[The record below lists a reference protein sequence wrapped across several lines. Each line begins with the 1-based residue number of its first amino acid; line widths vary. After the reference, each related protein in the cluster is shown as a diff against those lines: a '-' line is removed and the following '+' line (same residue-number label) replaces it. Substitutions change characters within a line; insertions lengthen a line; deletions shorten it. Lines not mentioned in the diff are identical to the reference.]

1 MKKLT
6 HSAAARTV
14 AFILCLLFGL
24 TAVLGAAGYCFTK
37 INRDDTLPE
46 PDSVPVYR
54 ETVHGLLLDA
64 LNQKYYTG
72 EYPDLPS
79 GYSYTVTEY
88 SVKTDK
94 ETVLFDS
101 RTKNALPLGVS
112 FTMEQNGRLT
122 EAQAYLEPKQTP
134 GEELSQLRS
143 SVNTLL
149 RFQNAYLPVGIAAA
163 VLCLALF
170 LFLMA
175 SMGKTPDGVK
185 LRGVH
190 RVPLDLFLAAA
201 ALAAVLTE
209 NFCSG
214 RSGNTLLYDP
224 LWTWLLPGA
233 LVVLWL
239 GFAALLT
246 CCTVSARLR
255 AGKWWRNT
263 VVYIVCRFLYRAV
276 RGLVRA
282 LPDAWKG
289 ILVYAAVVLVNFFGT
304 LFTWISGSVF
314 LLLVLAALDIAGLYF
329 VIRTVRQLK
338 TLQTA
343 GRKLAAGDLNYTV
356 DTEKMYPVLKEHGDN
371 LNAVS
376 VGMSRAVNERMKS
389 ERFKTELITN
399 VSHDLKT
406 PLTSIVSYVDLL
418 KKEPTESEA
427 AREYIEV
434 LDRQSQKLKK
444 LTTDL
449 VDASKASSGALPVHS
464 EKLDLGEL
472 LRQSA
477 GEYTEK
483 FAAAG
488 IVPVLLVPEGETYV
502 TADGRLL
509 WRVLDNLLGN
519 AVKYAQSGTRLYLE
533 LMQDET
539 ETVLTLKNI
548 SREPLNIPAE
558 ELMERFVRGDGSRH
572 TDGSGL
578 GLSIAKSLMELMGGK
593 LALTLDGDLF
603 KAALV
608 FSRKTV

>member
-6 HSAAARTV
+6 HSAAARTA
-14 AFILCLLFGL
+14 AFILCLLCGL
-24 TAVLGAAGYCFTK
+24 TAVLGAAGYFFTK
-37 INRDDTLPE
+37 INRDNTLPE
-46 PDSVPVYR
+46 PDGVLVYR
-54 ETVHGLLLDA
+54 ETIHRLLLDA
-64 LNQKYYTG
+64 VNQKYYTG

-112 FTMEQNGRLT
+112 FSMEQNGRLT
-122 EAQAYLEPKQTP
+122 EAQAYLEPTQTP

-149 RFQNAYLPVGIAAA
+149 RFQNVYLPVGIAAA

-201 ALAAVLTE
+201 VLAAILTE
-209 NFCSG
+209 NFCSVW
-214 RSGNTLLYDP
+214 SANTLLYDP
-224 LWTWLLPGA
+224 LWTWVLPGA

-304 LFTWISGSVF
+304 LFTWLSGSVF
-314 LLLVLAALDIAGLYF
+314 IFLLVIVLDAAGLYF

-343 GRKLAAGDLNYTV
+343 GRKLAAGDLTYTV
-356 DTEKMYPVLKEHGDN
+356 DTEKMYPVLKEHGDD

-376 VGMSRAVNERMKS
+376 VGMNRAVNERMKS

-418 KKEPTESEA
+418 KKEPIESESA
-427 AREYIEV
+427 QEYIDV

-444 LTTDL
+444 LTADL

-488 IVPVLLVPEGETYV
+488 IAPVLLVPERETCV

-533 LMQDET
+533 LVQNET

-593 LALTLDGDLF
+593 LVLALDGDLF

>member
-6 HSAAARTV
+6 HSAAARAA
-14 AFILCLLFGL
+14 AFILCLLCGL
-24 TAVLGAAGYCFTK
+24 TAVLGAAGYIFTK

-46 PDSVPVYR
+46 PDGVLVYR
-54 ETVHGLLLDA
+54 ETIHRLLLDA
-64 LNQKYYTG
+64 VNQKYYTG

-112 FTMEQNGRLT
+112 FSMEQNGRLT
-122 EAQAYLEPKQTP
+122 EAQAYLEPTQTP

-149 RFQNAYLPVGIAAA
+149 RFQNVYLPVGIAAA

-201 ALAAVLTE
+201 VLAAVLTE
-209 NFCSG
+209 NFCSVW
-214 RSGNTLLYDP
+214 SVNTLLYDP
-224 LWTWLLPGA
+224 LWTWVLPGA

-304 LFTWISGSVF
+304 LFTWLSGSVF
-314 LLLVLAALDIAGLYF
+314 IFLLVIVLDAAGLYF

-343 GRKLAAGDLNYTV
+343 GRKLAAGDLTYTV
-356 DTEKMYPVLKEHGDN
+356 DTEKMYPVLKEHGDD

-376 VGMSRAVNERMKS
+376 VGMNRAVNERMKS

-444 LTTDL
+444 LTADL
-449 VDASKASSGALPVHS
+449 VDASKASSGALPVNL

-477 GEYTEK
+477 GEYAEK

-488 IVPVLLVPEGETYV
+488 IAPVLLVPEGETYV

-533 LMQDET
+533 LVQNET

-593 LALTLDGDLF
+593 LVLALDGDLF

>member
-6 HSAAARTV
+6 HSAAARAA
-14 AFILCLLFGL
+14 AFILCLLCGL
-24 TAVLGAAGYCFTK
+24 TALLSAAGYYMTR
-37 INRDDTLPE
+37 IDRDGTLPE
-46 PDSVPVYR
+46 PDCVSAYKDGIRV
-54 ETVHGLLLDA
+54 LLSSTLQEE
-64 LNQKYYTG
+64 LYTG
-72 EYPDLPS
+72 EFPALPS
-79 GYSYTVTEY
+79 GYSYVA
-88 SVKTDK
+88 TDTSTGK
-94 ETVLFDS
+94 VLYDG
-101 RTKNALPLGVS
+101 RTKNAVPLGISAGYFSEGV
-112 FTMEQNGRLT
+112 GIDV
-122 EAQAYLEPKQTP
+122 QAYLEPKQTP
-134 GEELSQLRS
+134 GEELTRLRS
-143 SVNTLL
+143 SVGTLL
-149 RFQNAYLPVGIAAA
+149 RYQNAYLPVGIITA
-163 VLCLALF
+163 VLCIALF
-170 LFLMA
+170 VFLMA

-185 LRGVH
+185 LRGIH
-190 RVPLDLFLAAA
+190 RVPVDLFLAAA
-201 ALAAVLTE
+201 LAAILFLA
-209 NFCSG
+209 NLCYSG
-214 RSGNTLLYDP
+214 GAGNLLLYNP
-224 LWTWLLPGA
+224 LWTWILPSTLMA
-233 LVVLWL
+233 LWI
-239 GFAALLT
+239 GFVALLT
-246 CCTVSARLR
+246 FCTLAARFR

-263 VVYIVCRFLYRAV
+263 IIYIVCRFVYRAV
-276 RGLVRA
+276 RGFVRA
-282 LPDAWKG
+282 LPIAWKG
-289 ILVYAAVVLVNFFGT
+289 ILVYAVVVLVNALGMILAFGAGSFF
-304 LFTWISGSVF
+304 VF
-314 LLLVLAALDIAGLYF
+314 LLTLVLDAAGLYF
-329 VIRTVRQLK
+329 VIHTVRQLK

-343 GRKLAAGDLNYTV
+343 AQKLAAGDLTYTV
-356 DTEKMYPVLKEHGDN
+356 NTEKMYPVLKEHGDN

-449 VDASKASSGALPVHS
+449 VDASKASSGALPVNL
-464 EKLDLGEL
+464 EKIDLGEL

-483 FAAAG
+483 FAAAN
-488 IVPVLLVPEGETYV
+488 ITPVLNVPEEETYV

-533 LMQDET
+533 LTPGEA

-578 GLSIAKSLMELMGGK
+578 GLSIANSLMELMGGK
-593 LALTLDGDLF
+593 LTLTLDGDLF

-608 FSRKTV
+608 FPKKTV

>member
-6 HSAAARTV
+6 HSAAARAA
-14 AFILCLLFGL
+14 AFILCLLCGL
-24 TAVLGAAGYCFTK
+24 TALLCAAGYYMTR
-37 INRDDTLPE
+37 IDRDETLPE
-46 PDSVPVYR
+46 PDCVSAYKEGIRV
-54 ETVHGLLLDA
+54 LLRSTL
-64 LNQKYYTG
+64 QEERYPG
-72 EYPDLPS
+72 EFPALPS
-79 GYSYTVTEY
+79 GYSYVA
-88 SVKTDK
+88 TDTSTGK
-94 ETVLFDS
+94 VLYDG
-101 RTKNALPLGVS
+101 RTKNAVPLGISAGYFSEGV
-112 FTMEQNGRLT
+112 GIDVR
-122 EAQAYLEPKQTP
+122 AYLEPKQTP
-134 GEELSQLRS
+134 GEEL
-143 SVNTLL
+143 TLL
-149 RFQNAYLPVGIAAA
+149 RTSVGTLLRYQNAYLPVGIITA
-163 VLCLALF
+163 VLCLAL
-170 LFLMA
+170 LVFLMA

-185 LRGVH
+185 LRGIH

-201 ALAAVLTE
+201 LAAVAVPA
-209 NFCSG
+209 NFYFDLSEI
-214 RSGNTLLYDP
+214 NLLYNP
-224 LWTWLLPGA
+224 LWTWILPSTLMA
-233 LVVLWL
+233 LWI
-239 GFAALLT
+239 GFVALLT
-246 CCTVSARLR
+246 FCTLAARFR
-255 AGKWWRNT
+255 AGKWWRNSII
-263 VVYIVCRFLYRAV
+263 YIVCRFVYRAV
-276 RGLVRA
+276 RGFVRA

-314 LLLVLAALDIAGLYF
+314 LLLMLAALDIAGLYF

-343 GRKLAAGDLNYTV
+343 AQKLAAGDLTYTV

-418 KKEPTESEA
+418 KKEPIESESA
-427 AREYIEV
+427 QEYIDV

-444 LTTDL
+444 LTADL

-488 IVPVLLVPEGETYV
+488 IAPVLLVPEGETYV

-533 LMQDET
+533 LVQDET

>member
-6 HSAAARTV
+6 HSAAARAA
-14 AFILCLLFGL
+14 AFILCLLCGL
-24 TAVLGAAGYCFTK
+24 TALLCAAGYYMTR
-37 INRDDTLPE
+37 IDRDETLPE
-46 PDSVPVYR
+46 PDCVSAYKEGIRV
-54 ETVHGLLLDA
+54 LLISTL
-64 LNQKYYTG
+64 QEERYPG
-72 EYPDLPS
+72 EFPALPS
-79 GYSYTVTEY
+79 GYSYVA
-88 SVKTDK
+88 TDTSTGK
-94 ETVLFDS
+94 VLYDG
-101 RTKNALPLGVS
+101 RTKNAVPLGISGGYFSEGV
-112 FTMEQNGRLT
+112 RIDV
-122 EAQAYLEPKQTP
+122 QAYLEPKQTP
-134 GEELSQLRS
+134 GEEL
-143 SVNTLL
+143 TLL
-149 RFQNAYLPVGIAAA
+149 RTSVGTLLRYQNAYLPVGIITA
-163 VLCLALF
+163 VLCIAL
-170 LFLMA
+170 LVFLMA

-185 LRGVH
+185 LRGIH
-190 RVPLDLFLAAA
+190 RVPVDLFLAAA
-201 ALAAVLTE
+201 LAAILFLA
-209 NFCSG
+209 NYSG
-214 RSGNTLLYDP
+214 GAGNLLLYNP
-224 LWTWLLPGA
+224 LWTWILPSTLMA
-233 LVVLWL
+233 LWI
-239 GFAALLT
+239 GFVALLT
-246 CCTVSARLR
+246 FCTLAARFR
-255 AGKWWRNT
+255 AGKWWRNSII
-263 VVYIVCRFLYRAV
+263 YIVCRFVYRAV
-276 RGLVRA
+276 RGFVRA
-282 LPDAWKG
+282 LPIAWKG
-289 ILVYAAVVLVNFFGT
+289 ILVYAVVVLVNFFGM
-304 LFTWISGSVF
+304 LLICLSGSF
-314 LLLVLAALDIAGLYF
+314 FQLLVLVALDIAGLYF
-329 VIRTVRQLK
+329 VIRIMRQLK
-338 TLQTA
+338 ALQTA
-343 GRKLAAGDLNYTV
+343 AQKLAAGDLTYTV
-356 DTEKMYPVLKEHGDN
+356 DTEKMYPVLKEHGDD

-418 KKEPTESEA
+418 KKEPIESEQA
-427 AREYIEV
+427 QEYIEI

-449 VDASKASSGALPVHS
+449 VDASKASSGALPVNL
-464 EKLDLGEL
+464 EKIDLGEL

-483 FAAAG
+483 FAAAN
-488 IVPVLLVPEGETYV
+488 ITPVLLVPEGETYV

-533 LMQDET
+533 LVQDET

>member
-6 HSAAARTV
+6 HSAAARAA
-14 AFILCLLFGL
+14 AFILCLLCGL
-24 TAVLGAAGYCFTK
+24 TALLCAAGYYMTR
-37 INRDDTLPE
+37 IDRDETLPE
-46 PDSVPVYR
+46 PDCVSAYKEGIRV
-54 ETVHGLLLDA
+54 LLRSTL
-64 LNQKYYTG
+64 QEERYPG
-72 EYPDLPS
+72 EFPALPS
-79 GYSYTVTEY
+79 GYSYVA
-88 SVKTDK
+88 TDTSTGK
-94 ETVLFDS
+94 VLYDG
-101 RTKNALPLGVS
+101 RTKNAVPLGISAGYFSEGV
-112 FTMEQNGRLT
+112 GIDV
-122 EAQAYLEPKQTP
+122 QAYLEPKQTP
-134 GEELSQLRS
+134 GEELTRLRS
-143 SVNTLL
+143 SVGTLL
-149 RFQNAYLPVGIAAA
+149 RYQNAYLPVGIITA
-163 VLCLALF
+163 VLCIAL
-170 LFLMA
+170 LVFLMA

-185 LRGVH
+185 LRGIH
-190 RVPLDLFLAAA
+190 RVPVDLFLAAA
-201 ALAAVLTE
+201 LAAILFLA
-209 NFCSG
+209 NYSG
-214 RSGNTLLYDP
+214 GAGNLLLYNP
-224 LWTWLLPGA
+224 LWTWILPSTLMA
-233 LVVLWL
+233 LWI
-239 GFAALLT
+239 GFVALLT
-246 CCTVSARLR
+246 FCTLAARFR
-255 AGKWWRNT
+255 AGKWWRNSII
-263 VVYIVCRFLYRAV
+263 YIVCRFVYRAV
-276 RGLVRA
+276 RGFVRA
-282 LPDAWKG
+282 LPIAWKG
-289 ILVYAAVVLVNFFGT
+289 ILVYAAVVLVNFFGA
-304 LFTWISGSVF
+304 LFTWISGSF
-314 LLLVLAALDIAGLYF
+314 FQLLVLVALDIAGLYF
-329 VIRTVRQLK
+329 VIRIMRQLK

-343 GRKLAAGDLNYTV
+343 AQKLAAGDLTYTV

-418 KKEPTESEA
+418 KKEPIESESA
-427 AREYIEV
+427 QEYIDV

-444 LTTDL
+444 LTADL

-533 LMQDET
+533 LVQDET

>member
-6 HSAAARTV
+6 HSAAARAA
-14 AFILCLLFGL
+14 AFILCLLCGL
-24 TAVLGAAGYCFTK
+24 TALLCAAGYFMTR
-37 INRDDTLPE
+37 IDRDRTLPE
-46 PDSVPVYR
+46 PDSVSVYKNGIR
-54 ETVHGLLLDA
+54 VLLNNA
-64 LNQKYYTG
+64 LQEERYPG
-72 EYPDLPS
+72 EFPALPS
-79 GYSYTVTEY
+79 GYSYVA
-88 SVKTDK
+88 TDTSTGK
-94 ETVLFDS
+94 VLYDG
-101 RTKNALPLGVS
+101 RTKNAVPLGISGGYFSEGV
-112 FTMEQNGRLT
+112 RIDV
-122 EAQAYLEPKQTP
+122 QAYLEPKQTP
-134 GEELSQLRS
+134 GEEL
-143 SVNTLL
+143 TLL
-149 RFQNAYLPVGIAAA
+149 RTSVGTLLRYQNAYLPVGIITA
-163 VLCLALF
+163 VLCIAL
-170 LFLMA
+170 LVFLMA

-185 LRGVH
+185 LRGIH
-190 RVPLDLFLAAA
+190 RVPVDLFLAAA
-201 ALAAVLTE
+201 LAAILFLA
-209 NFCSG
+209 NYSG
-214 RSGNTLLYDP
+214 GAGNLLLYNP
-224 LWTWLLPGA
+224 LWTWILPSTLMA
-233 LVVLWL
+233 LWI
-239 GFAALLT
+239 GFVALLT
-246 CCTVSARLR
+246 FCTLAARFR
-255 AGKWWRNT
+255 AGKWWRNSII
-263 VVYIVCRFLYRAV
+263 YIVCRFVYRAV
-276 RGLVRA
+276 RGFVRA
-282 LPDAWKG
+282 LPIAWKG
-289 ILVYAAVVLVNFFGT
+289 ILVYAVVVLVNFFGM
-304 LFTWISGSVF
+304 LLICLSGSF
-314 LLLVLAALDIAGLYF
+314 FQLLVLVALDIAGLYF
-329 VIRTVRQLK
+329 VIRIMRQLK
-338 TLQTA
+338 ALQTA
-343 GRKLAAGDLNYTV
+343 AQKLAAGDLNYTV

-376 VGMSRAVNERMKS
+376 IGMNRAVNERMKS

-418 KKEPTESEA
+418 KKEPIESESA
-427 AREYIEV
+427 QEYIDV

-444 LTTDL
+444 LTADL

-488 IVPVLLVPEGETYV
+488 IAPVLLVPEGETYV

-533 LMQDET
+533 LVQDET
-539 ETVLTLKNI
+539 ETVLTIKNI

>member
-6 HSAAARTV
+6 HSAAARAV
-14 AFILCLLFGL
+14 AFILCLLCGL
-24 TAVLGAAGYCFTK
+24 TALLCAAGYFMTR
-37 INRDDTLPE
+37 IDRDRTLPE
-46 PDSVPVYR
+46 PDSVSVYQNGIR
-54 ETVHGLLLDA
+54 VLLNNA
-64 LNQKYYTG
+64 LQEERDTG
-72 EYPDLPS
+72 EYPALPS
-79 GYSYTVTEY
+79 GYSYVA
-88 SVKTDK
+88 TDRSTGK
-94 ETVLFDS
+94 VLYDG
-101 RTKNALPLGVS
+101 RTKNAVPLGISVGYFS
-112 FTMEQNGRLT
+112 EGVGIDV
-122 EAQAYLEPKQTP
+122 QAYLEPKQTP
-134 GEELSQLRS
+134 GEELTRLRS
-143 SVNTLL
+143 SVGTLL
-149 RFQNAYLPVGIAAA
+149 RYQNAYLPVSIITA
-163 VLCLALF
+163 VLCIAL
-170 LFLMA
+170 LVFLMA

-185 LRGVH
+185 LRGIH
-190 RVPLDLFLAAA
+190 RVPVDLFLAAA
-201 ALAAVLTE
+201 LAAILFLA
-209 NFCSG
+209 NLCYSG
-214 RSGNTLLYDP
+214 GAGNLLLYNP
-224 LWTWLLPGA
+224 LWTWILPSTLMA
-233 LVVLWL
+233 LWI
-239 GFAALLT
+239 GFVALLT
-246 CCTVSARLR
+246 FCTLAARFR
-255 AGKWWRNT
+255 AGKWWKNSII
-263 VVYIVCRFLYRAV
+263 YIVCRFVFRAV
-276 RGLVRA
+276 RGFVRA
-282 LPDAWKG
+282 LPIAWKG
-289 ILVYAAVVLVNFFGT
+289 ILVYAVVVLVNALGMILAFGAGSFF
-304 LFTWISGSVF
+304 VF
-314 LLLVLAALDIAGLYF
+314 LLTLVLDAAGLYF
-329 VIRTVRQLK
+329 VIHTVRQLK

-343 GRKLAAGDLNYTV
+343 AQKLAAGDLTYTV

-449 VDASKASSGALPVHS
+449 VDASKASSGALPVNL
-464 EKLDLGEL
+464 EKIDLGEL

-483 FAAAG
+483 FAAAS
-488 IVPVLLVPEGETYV
+488 ITPVLNAPEAETYV

-533 LMQDET
+533 LTPGET

-578 GLSIAKSLMELMGGK
+578 GLSIANSLMELMGGK
-593 LALTLDGDLF
+593 LTLTLDGDLF

-608 FSRKTV
+608 FPQKTV

>member
-6 HSAAARTV
+6 HSAAARAV
-14 AFILCLLFGL
+14 AFILCLLCGI
-24 TAVLGAAGYCFTK
+24 TALLCAAGYYMTR
-37 INRDDTLPE
+37 IDRDETLPE
-46 PDSVPVYR
+46 PDSVSVYKDGIRVLLSSTLR
-54 ETVHGLLLDA
+54 EER
-64 LNQKYYTG
+64 YTD
-72 EYPDLPS
+72 EFPALPS
-79 GYSYTVTEY
+79 GYSYVA
-88 SVKTDK
+88 TDTSTGK
-94 ETVLFDS
+94 VLYDG
-101 RTKNALPLGVS
+101 RTKNAVPLGIS
-112 FTMEQNGRLT
+112 AGCSNGGSWID
-122 EAQAYLEPKQTP
+122 AQAYLEPKQTP
-134 GEELSQLRS
+134 GEELTRLRS
-143 SVNTLL
+143 SVGTLL
-149 RFQNAYLPVGIAAA
+149 RYQNAYLPVGIITA
-163 VLCLALF
+163 VLCIALF
-170 LFLMA
+170 VFLMA

-185 LRGVH
+185 LRGIH
-190 RVPLDLFLAAA
+190 RVPVDLFLAAA
-201 ALAAVLTE
+201 LAAILFPA
-209 NFCSG
+209 NLCYSG
-214 RSGNTLLYDP
+214 GAGNLLLYNP
-224 LWTWLLPGA
+224 LWTWILPSTLMA
-233 LVVLWL
+233 LWIGFVVL
-239 GFAALLT
+239 LT
-246 CCTVSARLR
+246 LCTISARLR
-255 AGKWWRNT
+255 AGKWWKNSII
-263 VVYIVCRFLYRAV
+263 YIVCRFVYRAV
-276 RGLVRA
+276 RGFVRA
-282 LPDAWKG
+282 LPVAWKG
-289 ILVYAAVVLVNFFGT
+289 ILVYAVVVLVNALGMILAFGAGSFF
-304 LFTWISGSVF
+304 VF
-314 LLLVLAALDIAGLYF
+314 LLTLVLDAAGLYF
-329 VIRTVRQLK
+329 VIQTVRQLK

-343 GRKLAAGDLNYTV
+343 AQKLAAGDLTYTV
-356 DTEKMYPVLKEHGDN
+356 DTEKMYPVLKEHGDD

-418 KKEPTESEA
+418 KKEPIESEA

-449 VDASKASSGALPVHS
+449 VDASKASSGALPVNL
-464 EKLDLGEL
+464 EKIDLGEL

-483 FAAAG
+483 FAAAS
-488 IVPVLLVPEGETYV
+488 ITPVLNAPEGETYV

-533 LMQDET
+533 LTPGEA

-578 GLSIAKSLMELMGGK
+578 GLSIANSLMELMGGK
-593 LALTLDGDLF
+593 LTLTLDGDLF

-608 FSRKTV
+608 FPQKTV

>member
-6 HSAAARTV
+6 HSAAARAA
-14 AFILCLLFGL
+14 AFILCLLCGL
-24 TAVLGAAGYCFTK
+24 TALLCAAGYYMTR
-37 INRDDTLPE
+37 IDRDRTLPE
-46 PDSVPVYR
+46 PDSVSVYQNGIR
-54 ETVHGLLLDA
+54 VLLNNA
-64 LNQKYYTG
+64 LQEERYTG
-72 EYPDLPS
+72 EYPELPS
-79 GYSYTVTEY
+79 GYSYVA
-88 SVKTDK
+88 TDTSTGK
-94 ETVLFDS
+94 VLYDG
-101 RTKNALPLGVS
+101 RTKNAVPLGISGGYFSEGV
-112 FTMEQNGRLT
+112 GIDV
-122 EAQAYLEPKQTP
+122 QAYLEPKQTP
-134 GEELSQLRS
+134 GEELTRLRS
-143 SVNTLL
+143 SVGTLL
-149 RFQNAYLPVGIAAA
+149 RYQNAYLPVGIITA
-163 VLCLALF
+163 VLCIAL
-170 LFLMA
+170 LVFLMA

-185 LRGVH
+185 LRGIH
-190 RVPLDLFLAAA
+190 RVPVDLFLAAA
-201 ALAAVLTE
+201 LAAILFLA
-209 NFCSG
+209 NLCYSG
-214 RSGNTLLYDP
+214 GAGNLLLYNP
-224 LWTWLLPGA
+224 LWTWILPSTLMA
-233 LVVLWL
+233 LWIGFVVL
-239 GFAALLT
+239 LT
-246 CCTVSARLR
+246 LCTISARLR
-255 AGKWWRNT
+255 AGKWWRNSII
-263 VVYIVCRFLYRAV
+263 YIVCRFVYRAV
-276 RGLVRA
+276 RGFVRA
-282 LPDAWKG
+282 LPIAWKG
-289 ILVYAAVVLVNFFGT
+289 ILVYAVVVLVNALGMILAFGAGSFF
-304 LFTWISGSVF
+304 VF
-314 LLLVLAALDIAGLYF
+314 LLTLVLDAAGLYF
-329 VIRTVRQLK
+329 VIHTVRQLK

-343 GRKLAAGDLNYTV
+343 AQKLAAGDLTYTV

-449 VDASKASSGALPVHS
+449 VDASKASSGALPVNL
-464 EKLDLGEL
+464 EKIDLGEL

-483 FAAAG
+483 FAAAS
-488 IVPVLLVPEGETYV
+488 ITPVLNAPEGETYV

-533 LMQDET
+533 LTPGET

-578 GLSIAKSLMELMGGK
+578 GLSIANSLMELMGGK
-593 LALTLDGDLF
+593 LTLTLDGDLF
-603 KAALV
+603 KATLSFPQKSV
-608 FSRKTV
+608 

>member
-6 HSAAARTV
+6 HSAAARAA
-14 AFILCLLFGL
+14 AFILCLLCGL
-24 TAVLGAAGYCFTK
+24 TALLCAAGYFMTR
-37 INRDDTLPE
+37 IDRDRTLPE
-46 PDSVPVYR
+46 PDSVSVYKNGIR
-54 ETVHGLLLDA
+54 VLLNNA
-64 LNQKYYTG
+64 LQEERYTG
-72 EYPDLPS
+72 EYPELPS
-79 GYSYTVTEY
+79 GYSYVA
-88 SVKTDK
+88 TDTSTGK
-94 ETVLFDS
+94 VLYDG
-101 RTKNALPLGVS
+101 RTKNAVPLGIS
-112 FTMEQNGRLT
+112 GGCSSGDRWID
-122 EAQAYLEPKQTP
+122 AQAYLEPKQTP
-134 GEELSQLRS
+134 GEEL
-143 SVNTLL
+143 TLL
-149 RFQNAYLPVGIAAA
+149 RTSVGTLLRYQNAYLPVGIITA
-163 VLCLALF
+163 VLCIAL
-170 LFLMA
+170 LVFLMA

-185 LRGVH
+185 LRGIH

-201 ALAAVLTE
+201 LAAILFLA
-209 NFCSG
+209 NYSG
-214 RSGNTLLYDP
+214 GAGNLLLYNP
-224 LWTWLLPGA
+224 LWTWILPSTLMA
-233 LVVLWL
+233 LWI
-239 GFAALLT
+239 GFVALLT
-246 CCTVSARLR
+246 LCTISARLR
-255 AGKWWRNT
+255 AGKWWRNSII
-263 VVYIVCRFLYRAV
+263 YIVCRFVYRAV
-276 RGLVRA
+276 RGFVRA
-282 LPDAWKG
+282 LPIAWKG
-289 ILVYAAVVLVNFFGT
+289 ILVYAVVVLVNALGMILAFGAGSFF
-304 LFTWISGSVF
+304 VF
-314 LLLVLAALDIAGLYF
+314 LLTLVLDAAGLYF
-329 VIRTVRQLK
+329 VIHTVRQLK
-338 TLQTA
+338 ALQTA
-343 GRKLAAGDLNYTV
+343 AQKLAAGDLTYTV

-418 KKEPTESEA
+418 KKEPIESESA
-427 AREYIEV
+427 QEYIDV

-444 LTTDL
+444 LTADL
-449 VDASKASSGALPVHS
+449 VDESKASSGALPVHS

-488 IVPVLLVPEGETYV
+488 IAPVLLVPEGETYV

-533 LMQDET
+533 LVQDET

>member
-6 HSAAARTV
+6 HSAAARAA
-14 AFILCLLFGL
+14 AFILCLLCGL
-24 TAVLGAAGYCFTK
+24 TALLCAAGYFMTR
-37 INRDDTLPE
+37 IDRDRTLPE
-46 PDSVPVYR
+46 PDSVSVYKNGIR
-54 ETVHGLLLDA
+54 VLLNNA
-64 LNQKYYTG
+64 LQEERYTG
-72 EYPDLPS
+72 EYPELPS
-79 GYSYTVTEY
+79 GYSYVA
-88 SVKTDK
+88 TDTSTGK
-94 ETVLFDS
+94 VLYDG
-101 RTKNALPLGVS
+101 RTKNAVPLGISGGCSSGDRWIDV
-112 FTMEQNGRLT
+112 
-122 EAQAYLEPKQTP
+122 QAYLEPKQTP
-134 GEELSQLRS
+134 GEEL
-143 SVNTLL
+143 TLL
-149 RFQNAYLPVGIAAA
+149 RTSVGTLLRYQNAYLPVGIITA

-170 LFLMA
+170 VFLMA
-175 SMGKTPDGVK
+175 SMGKKPDGVK
-185 LRGVH
+185 LRGIH

-201 ALAAVLTE
+201 LAAVAVPA
-209 NFCSG
+209 NFYSG
-214 RSGNTLLYDP
+214 INLLYNP
-224 LWTWLLPGA
+224 LWVWMMPVTLMA
-233 LVVLWL
+233 LWIGFVVL
-239 GFAALLT
+239 LT
-246 CCTVSARLR
+246 LCTISARLR
-255 AGKWWRNT
+255 AGKWWRNSII
-263 VVYIVCRFLYRAV
+263 YIVCRFVYRAV
-276 RGLVRA
+276 RGFVRA
-282 LPDAWKG
+282 LPIAWKG
-289 ILVYAAVVLVNFFGT
+289 ILVYAVVVLVNVLGMILAFGAGSFF
-304 LFTWISGSVF
+304 VF
-314 LLLVLAALDIAGLYF
+314 LLTLVLDAAGLYF
-329 VIRTVRQLK
+329 VIHTVRQLK

-343 GRKLAAGDLNYTV
+343 AQKLAAGDLTYTV
-356 DTEKMYPVLKEHGDN
+356 DTEKMYPVLKHGDN

-449 VDASKASSGALPVHS
+449 VDASKASSGALPVNL
-464 EKLDLGEL
+464 EKIDLGEL

-483 FAAAG
+483 FAAAS
-488 IVPVLLVPEGETYV
+488 ITPVLNAPEAETYV

-533 LMQDET
+533 LTPGET

-578 GLSIAKSLMELMGGK
+578 GLSIANSLMELMGGK
-593 LALTLDGDLF
+593 LTLTLDGDLF

-608 FSRKTV
+608 FPQKTV

>member
-6 HSAAARTV
+6 HSAAARAV
-14 AFILCLLFGL
+14 AFILCLLCGL
-24 TAVLGAAGYCFTK
+24 TALLCAAGYYMTH
-37 INRDDTLPE
+37 IDRDRTLPE
-46 PDSVPVYR
+46 PDSVSVYQNGIR
-54 ETVHGLLLDA
+54 VLLNNA
-64 LNQKYYTG
+64 LQEERYTG
-72 EYPDLPS
+72 EYPALPS
-79 GYSYTVTEY
+79 GYSYVA
-88 SVKTDK
+88 TDTSTGK
-94 ETVLFDS
+94 VLYDG
-101 RTKNALPLGVS
+101 RTKNAVPLGISAGYFSEGV
-112 FTMEQNGRLT
+112 GIDV
-122 EAQAYLEPKQTP
+122 QAYLEPKQTP
-134 GEELSQLRS
+134 GEEL
-143 SVNTLL
+143 TLL
-149 RFQNAYLPVGIAAA
+149 RTSVGTLLRYQNAYLPAGIITA
-163 VLCLALF
+163 VLCIAL
-170 LFLMA
+170 LVFLMA
-175 SMGKTPDGVK
+175 SMGKKPDGVK
-185 LRGVH
+185 LRGIH

-201 ALAAVLTE
+201 LAAVAVPA
-209 NFCSG
+209 NFYFDLSEI
-214 RSGNTLLYDP
+214 NLLYNP
-224 LWTWLLPGA
+224 LWVWMMPVTLMA
-233 LVVLWL
+233 LWIGFVVL
-239 GFAALLT
+239 LT
-246 CCTVSARLR
+246 LCTISARLR
-255 AGKWWRNT
+255 AGKWWKNSIT
-263 VVYIVCRFLYRAV
+263 
-276 RGLVRA
+276 
-282 LPDAWKG
+282 WKG
-289 ILVYAAVVLVNFFGT
+289 ILVYAVVVLVNALGMILAFGAGSFF
-304 LFTWISGSVF
+304 VF
-314 LLLVLAALDIAGLYF
+314 LLTLVLDAAGLYF
-329 VIRTVRQLK
+329 VIHTVRQLK
-338 TLQTA
+338 ALQTA
-343 GRKLAAGDLNYTV
+343 AQKLAAGDLTYTV
-356 DTEKMYPVLKEHGDN
+356 DTEKMYPVLKEHGDD

-449 VDASKASSGALPVHS
+449 VDASKASSGALPVNL
-464 EKLDLGEL
+464 EKIDLGEL

-483 FAAAG
+483 FAAAA
-488 IVPVLLVPEGETYV
+488 ITPVLNVPEAETYV

-533 LMQDET
+533 LTPGET

-578 GLSIAKSLMELMGGK
+578 GLSIANSLMELMGGK
-593 LALTLDGDLF
+593 LTLTLDGDLF

-608 FSRKTV
+608 FPQKTV

>member
-6 HSAAARTV
+6 HSAAARAA
-14 AFILCLLFGL
+14 AFILCLLCGL
-24 TAVLGAAGYCFTK
+24 TALLCAAGYFMTR
-37 INRDDTLPE
+37 IDRDRTLPE
-46 PDSVPVYR
+46 PDSVSVYKNGIR
-54 ETVHGLLLDA
+54 VLLNNA
-64 LNQKYYTG
+64 LQEERYTG
-72 EYPDLPS
+72 EYPELPS
-79 GYSYTVTEY
+79 GYSYVA
-88 SVKTDK
+88 TDTSTGK
-94 ETVLFDS
+94 VLYDG
-101 RTKNALPLGVS
+101 RTKNAVPLGIS
-112 FTMEQNGRLT
+112 GGCSSGDRWID
-122 EAQAYLEPKQTP
+122 AQAYLEPKQTP
-134 GEELSQLRS
+134 GEEL
-143 SVNTLL
+143 TLL
-149 RFQNAYLPVGIAAA
+149 RTSVGTLLRYQNAYLPVGIITA
-163 VLCLALF
+163 VLCIAL
-170 LFLMA
+170 LVFLMA

-185 LRGVH
+185 LRGIH

-201 ALAAVLTE
+201 LAAILFLA
-209 NFCSG
+209 NYSG
-214 RSGNTLLYDP
+214 GAGNLLLYNP
-224 LWTWLLPGA
+224 LWTWILPSTLMA
-233 LVVLWL
+233 LWI
-239 GFAALLT
+239 GFVALLT
-246 CCTVSARLR
+246 LCTISARLR
-255 AGKWWRNT
+255 AGKWWRNSII
-263 VVYIVCRFLYRAV
+263 YIVCRFVYRAV
-276 RGLVRA
+276 RGFVRA
-282 LPDAWKG
+282 LPIAWKG
-289 ILVYAAVVLVNFFGT
+289 ILVYAVVVLVNFFGM
-304 LFTWISGSVF
+304 LLICFSSSF
-314 LLLVLAALDIAGLYF
+314 FQLLVLVALDIAGLYF

-343 GRKLAAGDLNYTV
+343 AQKLAAGDLTYTV

-418 KKEPTESEA
+418 KKEPIESESA
-427 AREYIEV
+427 QEYIDV

-488 IVPVLLVPEGETYV
+488 IAPVLLVPEGETYV

-533 LMQDET
+533 LVQDET

>member
-6 HSAAARTV
+6 HSAAARTA
-14 AFILCLLFGL
+14 AFILCLLCGL
-24 TAVLGAAGYCFTK
+24 TALLCAAGYFMTR
-37 INRDDTLPE
+37 IDRDRTLPE
-46 PDSVPVYR
+46 PDSVSVYKNGIR
-54 ETVHGLLLDA
+54 VLLNNA
-64 LNQKYYTG
+64 LQEERYTG
-72 EYPDLPS
+72 EYPELPS
-79 GYSYTVTEY
+79 GYSYVA
-88 SVKTDK
+88 TDTSTGK
-94 ETVLFDS
+94 VLYDG
-101 RTKNALPLGVS
+101 RTKNAVPLGISGGCSSGDRWIDV
-112 FTMEQNGRLT
+112 
-122 EAQAYLEPKQTP
+122 QAYLEPKQTP
-134 GEELSQLRS
+134 GEEL
-143 SVNTLL
+143 TLL
-149 RFQNAYLPVGIAAA
+149 RTSVGTLLRYQNAYLPVGIITA

-170 LFLMA
+170 VFLMA
-175 SMGKTPDGVK
+175 SMGKKPDGVK
-185 LRGVH
+185 LRGIH

-201 ALAAVLTE
+201 LAAVAVPA
-209 NFCSG
+209 NFYSG
-214 RSGNTLLYDP
+214 INLLYNP
-224 LWTWLLPGA
+224 LWVWMMPVTLMA
-233 LVVLWL
+233 LWIGFVVL
-239 GFAALLT
+239 LT
-246 CCTVSARLR
+246 LCTISARLR
-255 AGKWWRNT
+255 ARKWWRNT

-304 LFTWISGSVF
+304 LFTWLSGSVF
-314 LLLVLAALDIAGLYF
+314 IFLLVIVLDVAGLYF

-343 GRKLAAGDLNYTV
+343 GRKLAAGDLTYTV
-356 DTEKMYPVLKEHGDN
+356 DTEKMYPVLKEHGDD

-376 VGMSRAVNERMKS
+376 VGMNRAVNERMKS

-444 LTTDL
+444 LTADL
-449 VDASKASSGALPVHS
+449 VDASKASSGALPVNL

-477 GEYTEK
+477 GEYAEK

-488 IVPVLLVPEGETYV
+488 IAPVLLVPEGETYV

-533 LMQDET
+533 LVQNET

-593 LALTLDGDLF
+593 LVLALDGDLF

>member
-6 HSAAARTV
+6 HSAAARAA
-14 AFILCLLFGL
+14 AFILCLLCGL
-24 TAVLGAAGYCFTK
+24 TALLCAAGYYMTR
-37 INRDDTLPE
+37 IDRDETLPE
-46 PDSVPVYR
+46 PDCVSAYKEGIRV
-54 ETVHGLLLDA
+54 LLRSTL
-64 LNQKYYTG
+64 QEERYPG
-72 EYPDLPS
+72 EFPALPS
-79 GYSYTVTEY
+79 GYSYVA
-88 SVKTDK
+88 TDTSTGK
-94 ETVLFDS
+94 VLYDG
-101 RTKNALPLGVS
+101 RTKNAVPLGISAGYFSEGV
-112 FTMEQNGRLT
+112 GIDV
-122 EAQAYLEPKQTP
+122 QAYLEPKQTP
-134 GEELSQLRS
+134 GEELTRLRS
-143 SVNTLL
+143 SVGTLL
-149 RFQNAYLPVGIAAA
+149 RYQNAYLPVGIITA
-163 VLCLALF
+163 VLCIAL
-170 LFLMA
+170 LVFLMA

-185 LRGVH
+185 LRGIH
-190 RVPLDLFLAAA
+190 RVPVDLFLAAA
-201 ALAAVLTE
+201 LAAILFLA
-209 NFCSG
+209 NYSG
-214 RSGNTLLYDP
+214 GAGNLLLYNP
-224 LWTWLLPGA
+224 LWTWILPSTLMA
-233 LVVLWL
+233 LWI
-239 GFAALLT
+239 GFVALLT
-246 CCTVSARLR
+246 FCTLAARFR
-255 AGKWWRNT
+255 AGKWWRNSII
-263 VVYIVCRFLYRAV
+263 YIVCRFVYRAV
-276 RGLVRA
+276 RGFVRA
-282 LPDAWKG
+282 LPIAWKG
-289 ILVYAAVVLVNFFGT
+289 ILVYAVVVLVNFFGM
-304 LFTWISGSVF
+304 LLICLSGSF
-314 LLLVLAALDIAGLYF
+314 FQLLMLVALDIAGLYF
-329 VIRTVRQLK
+329 VIRIMRQLK
-338 TLQTA
+338 ALQTA
-343 GRKLAAGDLNYTV
+343 AQKLAAGDLTYTV
-356 DTEKMYPVLKEHGDN
+356 DTEKMYPVLKEHGDD

-418 KKEPTESEA
+418 KKEPIESEQA
-427 AREYIEV
+427 QEYIEV

-449 VDASKASSGALPVHS
+449 VDASKASSGALPVNL
-464 EKLDLGEL
+464 EKIDLGEL

-533 LMQDET
+533 LVQDET

>member
-6 HSAAARTV
+6 HSAAARAA
-14 AFILCLLFGL
+14 AFILCLLCGL
-24 TAVLGAAGYCFTK
+24 TALLCAAGYYMTQ
-37 INRDDTLPE
+37 IDRDRTLPE
-46 PDSVPVYR
+46 PDSVSVYKNGIR
-54 ETVHGLLLDA
+54 VLLNNA
-64 LNQKYYTG
+64 LQEERYTG
-72 EYPDLPS
+72 EYPELPS
-79 GYSYTVTEY
+79 GYSYVA
-88 SVKTDK
+88 TDTSTGK
-94 ETVLFDS
+94 VLYDG
-101 RTKNALPLGVS
+101 RTKNAVPLGISGGCSSGDRWIDV
-112 FTMEQNGRLT
+112 
-122 EAQAYLEPKQTP
+122 QAYLEPKQTP
-134 GEELSQLRS
+134 GEEL
-143 SVNTLL
+143 TLL
-149 RFQNAYLPVGIAAA
+149 RTSVGTLLRYQNAYLPVGIITA
-163 VLCLALF
+163 VLCIAL
-170 LFLMA
+170 LVFLMA
-175 SMGKTPDGVK
+175 SMGKKPDGVK
-185 LRGVH
+185 LRGIH

-201 ALAAVLTE
+201 LAAVAVPA
-209 NFCSG
+209 NFYSG
-214 RSGNTLLYDP
+214 INLLYNP
-224 LWTWLLPGA
+224 LWVWMMPVTLMA
-233 LVVLWL
+233 LWIGFVVL
-239 GFAALLT
+239 LT
-246 CCTVSARLR
+246 LCTISARLR
-255 AGKWWRNT
+255 AGKWWRNSII
-263 VVYIVCRFLYRAV
+263 YIVCRFVYCAV
-276 RGLVRA
+276 RGFVRA
-282 LPDAWKG
+282 LPIAWKG
-289 ILVYAAVVLVNFFGT
+289 VLIYAAVAFGNFLGIF
-304 LFTWISGSVF
+304 LTWVTGSFFVF
-314 LLLVLAALDIAGLYF
+314 LLVAALDAAGLYF
-329 VIRTVRQLK
+329 VIRVMRQLK
-338 TLQTA
+338 ALQTA
-343 GRKLAAGDLNYTV
+343 GRKLASGDLTYTV

-427 AREYIEV
+427 AREYIEI

-449 VDASKASSGALPVHS
+449 VDASKASSGALPVNL
-464 EKLDLGEL
+464 EKIDLGEL

-483 FAAAG
+483 FAAAS
-488 IVPVLLVPEGETYV
+488 ITPVLNVPEGETYV

-533 LMQDET
+533 LTPGET

-578 GLSIAKSLMELMGGK
+578 GLSIANSLMELMGGK
-593 LALTLDGDLF
+593 LTLTLDGDLF

-608 FSRKTV
+608 FPQKTV

>member
-6 HSAAARTV
+6 HSAAARAA
-14 AFILCLLFGL
+14 AFILCLLCGL
-24 TAVLGAAGYCFTK
+24 TALLCAAGYYMTR
-37 INRDDTLPE
+37 IDRDETLPE
-46 PDSVPVYR
+46 PDCVSAYKEGIRV
-54 ETVHGLLLDA
+54 LLRSTL
-64 LNQKYYTG
+64 QEERYPG
-72 EYPDLPS
+72 EFPALPS
-79 GYSYTVTEY
+79 GYSYVA
-88 SVKTDK
+88 TDTSTGK
-94 ETVLFDS
+94 VLYDG
-101 RTKNALPLGVS
+101 RTKNAVPLGISAGYFSEGV
-112 FTMEQNGRLT
+112 GIDV
-122 EAQAYLEPKQTP
+122 QAYLEPKQTP
-134 GEELSQLRS
+134 GEELTRLRS
-143 SVNTLL
+143 SVGTLL
-149 RFQNAYLPVGIAAA
+149 RYQNAYLPVGIITA
-163 VLCLALF
+163 VLCIAL
-170 LFLMA
+170 LVFLMA

-185 LRGVH
+185 LRGIH
-190 RVPLDLFLAAA
+190 RVPVDLFLAAA
-201 ALAAVLTE
+201 LAAILFLA
-209 NFCSG
+209 NYSG
-214 RSGNTLLYDP
+214 GAGNLLLYNP
-224 LWTWLLPGA
+224 LWTWILPSTLMA
-233 LVVLWL
+233 LWI
-239 GFAALLT
+239 GFVALLT
-246 CCTVSARLR
+246 FCTLAARFR
-255 AGKWWRNT
+255 AGKWWRNSII
-263 VVYIVCRFLYRAV
+263 YIVCRFVYRAV
-276 RGLVRA
+276 RGFVRA
-282 LPDAWKG
+282 LPIAWKG
-289 ILVYAAVVLVNFFGT
+289 ILVYAVVVLVNALGMILAFGAGSFF
-304 LFTWISGSVF
+304 VF
-314 LLLVLAALDIAGLYF
+314 LLTLVLDAAGLYF
-329 VIRTVRQLK
+329 VIHTVRQLK

-343 GRKLAAGDLNYTV
+343 AQKLAAGDLTYTV

-376 VGMSRAVNERMKS
+376 IGMNRAVNERMKS

-418 KKEPTESEA
+418 KKEPIESESA
-427 AREYIEV
+427 QEYIDV

-444 LTTDL
+444 LTADL

-533 LMQDET
+533 LVQDET

>member
-6 HSAAARTV
+6 HSAAARAA
-14 AFILCLLFGL
+14 AFILCLLCGL
-24 TAVLGAAGYCFTK
+24 TALLCAAGYYMTR
-37 INRDDTLPE
+37 IDRDETLPE
-46 PDSVPVYR
+46 PDCVSAYKEGIRV
-54 ETVHGLLLDA
+54 LLRSTL
-64 LNQKYYTG
+64 QEERYPG
-72 EYPDLPS
+72 EFPALPS
-79 GYSYTVTEY
+79 GYSYVA
-88 SVKTDK
+88 TDTSTGK
-94 ETVLFDS
+94 VLYDG
-101 RTKNALPLGVS
+101 RTKNAVPLGISAGYFSEGV
-112 FTMEQNGRLT
+112 GIDV
-122 EAQAYLEPKQTP
+122 QAYLEPKQTP
-134 GEELSQLRS
+134 GEELTRLRS
-143 SVNTLL
+143 SVGTLL
-149 RFQNAYLPVGIAAA
+149 RYQNAYLPVGIITA
-163 VLCLALF
+163 VLCIAL
-170 LFLMA
+170 LVFLMA

-185 LRGVH
+185 LRGIH
-190 RVPLDLFLAAA
+190 RVPVDLFLAAA
-201 ALAAVLTE
+201 LAAILFLA
-209 NFCSG
+209 NYSG
-214 RSGNTLLYDP
+214 GAGNLLLYNP
-224 LWTWLLPGA
+224 LWTWILPSTLMA
-233 LVVLWL
+233 LWI
-239 GFAALLT
+239 GFVALLT
-246 CCTVSARLR
+246 FCTLAARFR
-255 AGKWWRNT
+255 AGKWWRNSII
-263 VVYIVCRFLYRAV
+263 YIVCRFVYRAV
-276 RGLVRA
+276 RGFVRA
-282 LPDAWKG
+282 LPIAWKG
-289 ILVYAAVVLVNFFGT
+289 ILVYAVVVLVNALGMILAFGAGSFF
-304 LFTWISGSVF
+304 VF
-314 LLLVLAALDIAGLYF
+314 LLTLVLDAAGLYF
-329 VIRTVRQLK
+329 VIHTVRQLK

-343 GRKLAAGDLNYTV
+343 AQKLAAGDLNYTV

-376 VGMSRAVNERMKS
+376 IGMNRAVNERMKS

-418 KKEPTESEA
+418 KKEPIESESA
-427 AREYIEV
+427 QEYIDV

-444 LTTDL
+444 LTADL

-519 AVKYAQSGTRLYLE
+519 AVKYAQNGTRLYLE
-533 LMQDET
+533 LVQDET

>member
-6 HSAAARTV
+6 HSAAARAV

-54 ETVHGLLLDA
+54 EAVHGLLLDA

-88 SVKTDK
+88 SVKNDK

-122 EAQAYLEPKQTP
+122 EAQVYLEPKQTP

-149 RFQNAYLPVGIAAA
+149 RFQNAYLPVGIATA

-185 LRGVH
+185 LRGIH
-190 RVPLDLFLAAA
+190 RVPVDLFLAAA
-201 ALAAVLTE
+201 LAAILFLA
-209 NFCSG
+209 NYSG
-214 RSGNTLLYDP
+214 GAGNLLLYNP
-224 LWTWLLPGA
+224 LWTWILPSTLMA
-233 LVVLWL
+233 LWI
-239 GFAALLT
+239 GFVALLT
-246 CCTVSARLR
+246 FCTLAARFR
-255 AGKWWRNT
+255 AGKWWRNSII
-263 VVYIVCRFLYRAV
+263 YIVCRFLYRAM

-289 ILVYAAVVLVNFFGT
+289 ILVYVAVVLVNFFGT

-314 LLLVLAALDIAGLYF
+314 LLLMLAALDIAGLYF
-329 VIRTVRQLK
+329 VIRIMRQLK
-338 TLQTA
+338 ALQTA
-343 GRKLAAGDLNYTV
+343 AQKLAAGDLNYTV

-376 VGMSRAVNERMKS
+376 IGMNRAVNERMKS

-418 KKEPTESEA
+418 KKEPIESESA
-427 AREYIEV
+427 QEYIDV

-444 LTTDL
+444 LTADL

-533 LMQDET
+533 LVQDET

>member
-6 HSAAARTV
+6 HSAAARTA
-14 AFILCLLFGL
+14 AFILCLLCGL
-24 TAVLGAAGYCFTK
+24 TALLCAAGYYMTR
-37 INRDDTLPE
+37 IDRDETLPE
-46 PDSVPVYR
+46 PDCVSAYKEGIRV
-54 ETVHGLLLDA
+54 LLNNA
-64 LNQKYYTG
+64 LQEERYPG
-72 EYPDLPS
+72 EFPALPS
-79 GYSYTVTEY
+79 GYSYVA
-88 SVKTDK
+88 TDTSTGK
-94 ETVLFDS
+94 VLYDG
-101 RTKNALPLGVS
+101 RTKNAVPLGISAGYFSEGV
-112 FTMEQNGRLT
+112 GIDVR
-122 EAQAYLEPKQTP
+122 AYLEPKQTP
-134 GEELSQLRS
+134 GEELTRLRS
-143 SVNTLL
+143 SVGTLL
-149 RFQNAYLPVGIAAA
+149 RYQNAYLPVGIITA
-163 VLCLALF
+163 VLCIAL
-170 LFLMA
+170 LVFLMA

-185 LRGVH
+185 LRGIH
-190 RVPLDLFLAAA
+190 RVPVDLFLAAA
-201 ALAAVLTE
+201 LAAILFLANYSGGAG
-209 NFCSG
+209 NF
-214 RSGNTLLYDP
+214 LLYNP
-224 LWTWLLPGA
+224 LWTWILPSTLMA
-233 LVVLWL
+233 LWI
-239 GFAALLT
+239 GFVALLT
-246 CCTVSARLR
+246 FCTLAARFR
-255 AGKWWRNT
+255 AGKWWRNSII
-263 VVYIVCRFLYRAV
+263 YIVCRFVYRAV
-276 RGLVRA
+276 RGFVRA
-282 LPDAWKG
+282 LPIAWKG
-289 ILVYAAVVLVNFFGT
+289 ILVYAVVVLVNALGMILAFGAGSFF
-304 LFTWISGSVF
+304 VF
-314 LLLVLAALDIAGLYF
+314 LLTLVLDAAGLYF
-329 VIRTVRQLK
+329 VIHTVRQLK
-338 TLQTA
+338 ALQTA
-343 GRKLAAGDLNYTV
+343 AQKLAAGDLTYTV

-449 VDASKASSGALPVHS
+449 VDASKASSGALPVNL
-464 EKLDLGEL
+464 EKIDLGEL

-488 IVPVLLVPEGETYV
+488 IAPVLLVPEGETYV

>member
-14 AFILCLLFGL
+14 AFILCLLCGL
-24 TAVLGAAGYCFTK
+24 TALLCAAGYYMTR
-37 INRDDTLPE
+37 IDRDETLPE
-46 PDSVPVYR
+46 PDCVSAYKEGIRV
-54 ETVHGLLLDA
+54 LLRSTL
-64 LNQKYYTG
+64 QEERYTG
-72 EYPDLPS
+72 EFPALPS
-79 GYSYTVTEY
+79 GYSYVA
-88 SVKTDK
+88 TDTSTGK
-94 ETVLFDS
+94 VLYDG
-101 RTKNALPLGVS
+101 RTKNAVPLGISAGYFSEGV
-112 FTMEQNGRLT
+112 GIDVR
-122 EAQAYLEPKQTP
+122 AYLEPKQTP
-134 GEELSQLRS
+134 GEEL
-143 SVNTLL
+143 TLL
-149 RFQNAYLPVGIAAA
+149 RTSVGTLLRYQNAYLPVGIITA
-163 VLCLALF
+163 VLCIAL
-170 LFLMA
+170 LVFLMA

-185 LRGVH
+185 LRGIH
-190 RVPLDLFLAAA
+190 RVPVDLFLAAA
-201 ALAAVLTE
+201 LAAILFLA
-209 NFCSG
+209 NYSG
-214 RSGNTLLYDP
+214 GAGNLLLYNP
-224 LWTWLLPGA
+224 LWTWILPSTLMA
-233 LVVLWL
+233 LWI
-239 GFAALLT
+239 GFVALLT
-246 CCTVSARLR
+246 LCTISARLR
-255 AGKWWRNT
+255 AGKWWRNSII
-263 VVYIVCRFLYRAV
+263 YIVCRFVYRAV
-276 RGLVRA
+276 RGFVRA
-282 LPDAWKG
+282 LPIAWKG
-289 ILVYAAVVLVNFFGT
+289 ILVYAVVALVNFFGT
-304 LFTWISGSVF
+304 LLIWLSGSF
-314 LLLVLAALDIAGLYF
+314 FQLLVLVALDIAGLYF
-329 VIRTVRQLK
+329 VIRIMRQLK
-338 TLQTA
+338 ALQTA
-343 GRKLAAGDLNYTV
+343 AQKLAAGDLTYTV
-356 DTEKMYPVLKEHGDN
+356 DTEKMYPVLKEHGDD

-406 PLTSIVSYVDLL
+406 PLTSIVSYVNLL
-418 KKEPTESEA
+418 KKEPIESEQA
-427 AREYIEV
+427 QEYIEV

-449 VDASKASSGALPVHS
+449 VDASKASSGALPVNL
-464 EKLDLGEL
+464 EKIDLGEL

-483 FAAAG
+483 FAAAA
-488 IVPVLLVPEGETYV
+488 ITPVLNVPEAETYV

-533 LMQDET
+533 LVQDET

>member
-6 HSAAARTV
+6 HSAAARAA
-14 AFILCLLFGL
+14 AFILCLLCGL
-24 TAVLGAAGYCFTK
+24 TALLCAAGYFMTR
-37 INRDDTLPE
+37 IDRDRTLPE
-46 PDSVPVYR
+46 PDSVSVYKNGIR
-54 ETVHGLLLDA
+54 VLLNNA
-64 LNQKYYTG
+64 LQEERYTG
-72 EYPDLPS
+72 EYPELPS
-79 GYSYTVTEY
+79 GYSYVA
-88 SVKTDK
+88 TDTSTGK
-94 ETVLFDS
+94 VLYDG
-101 RTKNALPLGVS
+101 RTKNAVPLGISAGYFSEGV
-112 FTMEQNGRLT
+112 GIDV
-122 EAQAYLEPKQTP
+122 QAYLEPKQTP
-134 GEELSQLRS
+134 GEELTRLRS
-143 SVNTLL
+143 SVGTLL
-149 RFQNAYLPVGIAAA
+149 RYQNAYLPVGIITA
-163 VLCLALF
+163 VLCIAL
-170 LFLMA
+170 LVFLMA

-185 LRGVH
+185 LRGIH
-190 RVPLDLFLAAA
+190 RVPVDLFLAAA
-201 ALAAVLTE
+201 LAAILFLA
-209 NFCSG
+209 NYSG
-214 RSGNTLLYDP
+214 GAGNLLLYNP
-224 LWTWLLPGA
+224 LWTWILPSTLMA
-233 LVVLWL
+233 LWI
-239 GFAALLT
+239 GFVALLT
-246 CCTVSARLR
+246 FCTLAARFR
-255 AGKWWRNT
+255 AGKWWRNSII
-263 VVYIVCRFLYRAV
+263 YIVCRFVYRAV
-276 RGLVRA
+276 RGFVRA
-282 LPDAWKG
+282 LPIAWKG
-289 ILVYAAVVLVNFFGT
+289 ILVYAVVVLVNALGMILAFGAGSFF
-304 LFTWISGSVF
+304 VF
-314 LLLVLAALDIAGLYF
+314 LLTLVLDAAGLYF
-329 VIRTVRQLK
+329 VIHTVRQLK

-343 GRKLAAGDLNYTV
+343 AQKLAAGDLNYTV

-376 VGMSRAVNERMKS
+376 IGMNRAVNERMKS

-449 VDASKASSGALPVHS
+449 VDASKASSGALPVNL
-464 EKLDLGEL
+464 EKIDLGEL

-483 FAAAG
+483 FAAAA
-488 IVPVLLVPEGETYV
+488 ITPVLNVPEGETYV

-533 LMQDET
+533 LVQDET